1 LSGSYR
7 SHVASFIGR
16 EYPPAGKARYRAG
29 GRLLPF
35 PYKFQQPRIP
45 ALGFGPGWLDGGD
58 LQGKENNPA
67 LDVASVQLRR
77 PAHAGTSAGASGIE
91 PLAFQNGFP

>member
-1 LSGSYR
+1 MPGSYG
-7 SHVASFIGR
+7 SHVASFIGQ

-67 LDVASVQLRR
+67 LGMSLPSNCGDRR
-77 PAHAGTSAGASGIE
+77 MLARARGPAVLSH
-91 PLAFQNGFP
+91 